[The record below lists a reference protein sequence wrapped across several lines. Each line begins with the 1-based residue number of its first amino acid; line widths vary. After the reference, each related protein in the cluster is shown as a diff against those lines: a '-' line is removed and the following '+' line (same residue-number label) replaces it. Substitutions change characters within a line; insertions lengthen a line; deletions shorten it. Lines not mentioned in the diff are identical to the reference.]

1 MPVPVLL
8 MVRELGPGGTERQ
21 MTEIAKH
28 LDRSQFSPYVGC
40 FHSGGMRGDELR
52 AAGIPVVRFPVKSL
66 VSPGAL
72 SGAREM
78 GQFLR
83 RNRIRIV
90 HTFDVPMNV
99 FGVPVARFFRTPVV
113 LASQRAY
120 RELVSPTHRRLL
132 RLCDR
137 LATATVVNCHA
148 IERHLLEDYRLPS
161 SKIQVCY
168 NGLDTATFYPRERM
182 PAGAPVIGGLY
193 SLRPEKNI
201 ETLLDAF
208 ARWAPG

>member
-40 FHSGGMRGDELR
+40 FHSDGMRGDELE

-66 VSPGAL
+66 VSPGVL

-90 HTFDVPMNV
+90 HAFDVPMNI
-99 FGVPVARFFRTPVV
+99 FGVPVARFVGTPVV
-113 LASQRAY
+113 ISSQRAY
-120 RELVSPTHRRLL
+120 RELVSPVHRRLL

-137 LATATVVNCHA
+137 LSTATVVNCHA
-148 IERHLLEDYRLPS
+148 IERHLVDDHGVPS
-161 SKIQVCY
+161 RKIELCY
-168 NGLDTATFYPRERM
+168 NGLDPLTFYPRERRRS
-182 PAGAPVIGGLY
+182 GGHCDWRRRMRCGRRKI
-193 SLRPEKNI
+193 LRRCSMR
-201 ETLLDAF
+201 L
-208 ARWAPG
+208 R